1 MLKAV
6 LFRPVSYLENE
17 VVLRLQFLVQSGLF
31 DLFLKVHV
39 SLTWHIESWEEIR
52 DQTHED
58 WQVINDDLGNI
69 EISQSSHQHLVLRT
83 VRVTSLQGTSHHQHR
98 LDGSETPIVMI
109 LQSKQNTSQSLSLKS
124 IISLSECT

>member
-39 SLTWHIESWEEIR
+39 SLTWHIESWEEI
-52 DQTHED
+52 
-58 WQVINDDLGNI
+58 
-69 EISQSSHQHLVLRT
+69 
-83 VRVTSLQGTSHHQHR
+83 
-98 LDGSETPIVMI
+98 
-109 LQSKQNTSQSLSLKS
+109 
-124 IISLSECT
+124 

>member
-58 WQVINDDLGNI
+58 WQVINDDLGNV

-83 VRVTSLQGTSHHQHR
+83 VGVTSLQSTSHHQHR
-98 LDGSETPIVMI
+98 LDGSETPIVMV
-109 LQSKQNTSQSLSLKS
+109 LQSKQNR
-124 IISLSECT
+124 